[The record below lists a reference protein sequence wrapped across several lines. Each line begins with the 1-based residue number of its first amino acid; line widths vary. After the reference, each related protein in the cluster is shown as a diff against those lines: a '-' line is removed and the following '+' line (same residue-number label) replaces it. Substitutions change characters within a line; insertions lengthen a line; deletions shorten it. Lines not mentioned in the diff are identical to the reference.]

1 MRNESLKFLQD
12 MLESPS
18 PSGYE
23 QPVQKVVRKWANKFA
38 SEVKTDVHGNVI
50 ASLNPDGHPR
60 IMFAGH
66 CDQIGFMVQYIDDNG
81 FITVNPIGGHDVMVL
96 IGQNFA
102 CWTKQ
107 GAVPGVVAR
116 KAIHL
121 LSGDERNKVPQI
133 TDLWVDIGAKNKK
146 EAEKL
151 VNVGDPVTYH
161 LGLRRLRND
170 LAVAPAMDDKVGVWV
185 VMEALR
191 LLSDKKFEAAVF
203 CVSTVQEEVGLRG
216 AVTSSFNLA
225 PQVGVAVD
233 VTHATDHP
241 GADKKVNGTVDLH
254 KGPVVYRGPNI
265 NPVVYDLLSES
276 AKRSKIPYQPNGAP
290 RPTGTDANAI
300 QLSRGGVAAGLVS
313 VPNRYMHSP
322 VEMVSLKDLENSAKL
337 LAEFVLSVK
346 KDTDFT
352 P

>member
-1 MRNESLKFLQD
+1 MRVESINFLQR

-23 QPVQKVVRKWANKFA
+23 QPVQQVVREWADKYAN
-38 SEVKTDVHGNVI
+38 EVKTDVHGNVI
-50 ASLNPDGHPR
+50 ASLNPDGQPR

-66 CDQIGFMVQYIDDNG
+66 CDQIGFMVQHIDDDG

-96 IGQNFA
+96 IGQNVT

-107 GAVPGVVAR
+107 GPAHGVIAR
-116 KAIHL
+116 KPIHL
-121 LSGDERNKVPQI
+121 LRDDERNKVPQI

-151 VNVGDPVTYH
+151 VEIGDPVTYT
-161 LGLRRLRND
+161 LTMRKLRNGV
-170 LAVAPAMDDKVGVWV
+170 AVAPAMDDKVGVWV

-216 AVTSSFNLA
+216 AITSSFNIA
-225 PQVGVAVD
+225 PQVGIAVD
-233 VTHATDHP
+233 VTFATDHP
-241 GADKKVNGTVDLH
+241 GVEKKISGKVDLH

-265 NPVVYDLLSES
+265 NPVVYDLLVKS
-276 AKRSKIPYQPNGAP
+276 AKRKKIPYQPSGAS
-290 RPTGTDANAI
+290 RPTGTDANAM
-300 QLSRGGVAAGLVS
+300 QLSRGGVATGLVS

-322 VEMVSLKDLENSAKL
+322 VEMVALNDLENCAKL